1 MHILLIEDDQKAARL
16 LARGLQEEGFEVA
29 VAHSAEEADASL
41 LVACQLIILDW
52 MLPGKDGIALC
63 RELRERDLQTPVLML
78 IAKADVRPPAGWCD
92 TGVPVL

>member
-41 LVACQLIILDW
+41 LVACQLIIQI
-52 MLPGKDGIALC
+52 GRASY
-63 RELRERDLQTPVLML
+63 RERVF
-78 IAKADVRPPAGWCD
+78 
-92 TGVPVL
+92 TGV